1 MFSFGKVLDRQ
12 SFLILLDLE
21 IRKARRS
28 RASLSVLSFTFGH
41 VNPSAGEKSSN
52 SLKTLA
58 NLLRGALRDTDIV
71 AQDGEN
77 RLLVMLPYADAEAAD
92 KVRRRLEKSL
102 QEHAFE
108 RKGIKIEIDEA
119 CFPTDA
125 KNANDLLRIARG
137 NVNGNHP

>member
-12 SFLILLDLE
+12 AFLTLLDLE

-41 VNPSAGEKSSN
+41 VNPSPGEKSSN

-77 RLLVMLPYADAEAAD
+77 RLLVMLPYADAEMAD

-102 QEHAFE
+102 QEHPFE

-125 KNANDLLRIARG
+125 TNANDLLRIARG